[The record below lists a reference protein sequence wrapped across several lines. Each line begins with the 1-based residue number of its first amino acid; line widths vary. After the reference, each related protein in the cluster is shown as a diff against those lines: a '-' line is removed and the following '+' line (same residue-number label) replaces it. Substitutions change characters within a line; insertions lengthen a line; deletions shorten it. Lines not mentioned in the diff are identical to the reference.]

1 MFQGPGL
8 QILQT
13 VALDLTFGQ
22 NVQFIIQFQLS
33 KGRREND
40 DLGQNVYLQCSP
52 DKGFSVF
59 LVA

>member
-40 DLGQNVYLQCSP
+40 DFKSMVKMCTCSVLLI
-52 DKGFSVF
+52 KGFQSS
-59 LVA
+59 